1 MFERVLK
8 IAILTFMNPTPVTV
22 NTSPKSIDLME
33 NTSPLYNNHTAM
45 KLQRI
50 KMFEKGFRKQFI
62 LSKFW
67 G

>member
-1 MFERVLK
+1 
-8 IAILTFMNPTPVTV
+8 MNPTPVTV

-50 KMFEKGFRKQFI
+50 KMFEKGFRKLFI